1 MWYFGWA
8 WHVWNSPERRRGSLP
23 PFFGSSL
30 THAYVAR
37 KEARNNSITFQN
49 GCAHVLCVCVCVCR
63 VLSVMCN
70 KVSFYRPASTSG
82 QLLVTP
88 EPQSQPQPQKH
99 NSCPSDSCRFSS
111 ISPFP
116 PLFQLQLQQRQL
128 KMWPEFCRRRKLK
141 ALLWPVAIVRFF
153 GQNRNSC
160 AEVLQLLLPCS
171 CQRRRTKH

>member
-1 MWYFGWA
+1 MCEIPQRDGEAPYLRFSVHLWPMHMLPGRK
-8 WHVWNSPERRRGSLP
+8 PETIQLRSKMAAP
-23 PFFGSSL
+23 M
-30 THAYVAR
+30 Y
-37 KEARNNSITFQN
+37 
-49 GCAHVLCVCVCVCR
+49 CVCVCVCR

-153 GQNRNSC
+153 GQNWNSC